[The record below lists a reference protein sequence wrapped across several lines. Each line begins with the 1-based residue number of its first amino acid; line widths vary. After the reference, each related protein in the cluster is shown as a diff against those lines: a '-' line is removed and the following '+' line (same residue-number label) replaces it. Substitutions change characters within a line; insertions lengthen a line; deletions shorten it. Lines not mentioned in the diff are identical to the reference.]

1 MKVTTAVLMIL
12 CCLLRL
18 YAQRVAT
25 FSELV
30 DPRYLIV
37 DNRQVI
43 ISDYPHIYL
52 YSLDNFSLEKKIS
65 GAGEGPGEVYIPL
78 ENMNL
83 KERGLLITVCPDTI
97 AASSVGRVSYF
108 KRNGDF
114 IKLTKIPYN
123 INSKFLFLG
132 EKLLGFIP
140 RNGKLSVFLFD
151 SNLDKRKKIQVCD
164 YWLTFDDNKME
175 NFFDRAGDTLLAAV
189 HDNKIFLTRG
199 DAPVLAIDVY
209 DFNGDKRFT
218 INHPVEKVKI
228 PMDFVDRIHKHFR
241 LKFRNK
247 NSDYFIKNLNLPD
260 YFPAVRTFYTADRKL
275 YVITFKEEAGK
286 TEVLVFAS
294 GGKFQGKIHLPV
306 KERNPE
312 QLFPF
317 SFSNDRFYQ
326 LVENE
331 ENETWELFVT
341 PIKH

>member
-1 MKVTTAVLMIL
+1 MKMTMIGLMFFS
-12 CCLLRL
+12 CFLLL
-18 YAQRVAT
+18 YSQKAAT

-37 DNRQVI
+37 DNHQVI

-52 YSLDNFSLEKKIS
+52 YSLEDFSLKKKIA

-83 KERGLLITVCPDTI
+83 KERGLVINVCPDTI
-97 AASSVGRVSYF
+97 SVCSVGRVSYF

-114 IKLTKIPYN
+114 LRLTKIPYN
-123 INSKFLFLG
+123 INSKFLFLC

-151 SNLDKRKKIQVCD
+151 SNLDKRKKILECD
-164 YWLTFDDNKME
+164 YWLTFDIRRLA
-175 NFFDRAGDTLLAAV
+175 NFFDRAGDTLLTAV
-189 HDNKIFLTRG
+189 HDNKIFLSRG
-199 DAPVLAIDVY
+199 DAPSLAIDVF
-209 DFNGDKRFT
+209 DFNGDKLFT
-218 INHPVEKVKI
+218 INHPMEKIKI
-228 PMDFVDRIHKHFR
+228 PKGFVDRISKYFR

-247 NSDYFIKNLNLPD
+247 NSDYFIKHLNLPD
-260 YFPAVRTFYTADRKL
+260 HFPAVRNLCAADHTL
-275 YVITFKEEAGK
+275 YVVTFKEEAGK
-286 TEVLVFAS
+286 TEVLVFAVD
-294 GGKFQGKIHLPV
+294 GKFLGKIRLPV

-317 SFSNDRFYQ
+317 SFSNDTFYQ

-331 ENETWELFVT
+331 ESENWELFVT
-341 PIKH
+341 PFK